1 VIFKRHRG
9 RRSAPG
15 GFFSFEEE
23 ATKLRMHGFGHDDYI
38 RVRDEFGHTWR
49 GVAEQTS
56 DGSFRYTFRNNR
68 GNTISGLADGH
79 TITLRDEKGKTWRGF
94 VD

>member
-1 VIFKRHRG
+1 
-9 RRSAPG
+9 
-15 GFFSFEEE
+15 
-23 ATKLRMHGFGHDDYI
+23 MHGFGHDDYI

-49 GVAEQTS
+49 GTAEQTS
-56 DGSFRYTFRNNR
+56 DGSYRYTFRNSR

-79 TITLRDEKGKTWRGF
+79 SITLRDEKGKTWRGF